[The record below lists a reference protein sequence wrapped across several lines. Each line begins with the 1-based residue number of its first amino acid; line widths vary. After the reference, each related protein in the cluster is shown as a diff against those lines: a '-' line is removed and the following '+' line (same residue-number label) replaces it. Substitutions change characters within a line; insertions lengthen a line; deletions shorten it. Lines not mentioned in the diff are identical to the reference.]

1 MAIELLSSSSDS
13 DFMDSVKHRSPK
25 QALALSSGLLSDKD
39 KAIEVFDLSSNS
51 EENIGFTKLG
61 APKKRKYLK
70 PADFAIELSSEMEP
84 ETEDEFCAKKKK
96 EKTNSRAQMV
106 ILCVRNVKV
115 VKKKNLVLNRT
126 VIKEVVVTLCQLWA

>member
-25 QALALSSGLLSDKD
+25 QALALSCGLLSDKD

-96 EKTNSRAQMV
+96 R
-106 ILCVRNVKV
+106 
-115 VKKKNLVLNRT
+115 KKP
-126 VIKEVVVTLCQLWA
+126 TLELRW